1 MPLAD
6 LYREVLMDHV
16 QHPRNRGELPDA
28 TARVGLSN
36 PTCGDEL
43 GLDLKVEGDRIV
55 DARFNG
61 HGCSISMSAAS
72 MLTEAIRGRRID
84 EVRAL
89 SRSFRQLFT
98 TDMPPGDSLGDLV
111 SLAGVRQFPMR
122 VKCATL
128 AFNALDEAVDA
139 IRKQQEVS

>member
-6 LYREVLMDHV
+6 LYREVLMDHF
-16 QHPRNRGELPDA
+16 QHPRNRGQLENP

-43 GLDLKVEGDRIV
+43 GLDLKVQGDRIADV
-55 DARFNG
+55 RFHG

-72 MLTEAIRGRRID
+72 MLTEAIRGQRID
-84 EVRAL
+84 DARSL
-89 SRSFRQLFT
+89 SRSFRQLLT
-98 TDMPPGDSLGDLV
+98 TDAPAGEDLGDLA
-111 SLAGVRQFPMR
+111 SLGGVRQFPMR

-128 AFNALDEAVDA
+128 AFNALDQGIDA
-139 IRKQQEVS
+139 IEKKQGVS